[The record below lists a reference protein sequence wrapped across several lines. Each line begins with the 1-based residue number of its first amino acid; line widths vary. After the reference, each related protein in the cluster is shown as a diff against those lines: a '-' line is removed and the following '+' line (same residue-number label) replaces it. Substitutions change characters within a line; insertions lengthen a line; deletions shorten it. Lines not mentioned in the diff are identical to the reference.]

1 MIRNNFTVPKLP
13 PKPSVGDGLTINK
26 LRKSLGLVEI
36 PGCNPSEKN
45 ILSVSEIKDNIN
57 HPSHYTYGKMEVI
70 EVIDAFNCN
79 FEQGNIIKY
88 VLRYKHKNG
97 IEDLKKA
104 QWYLDHLIQKEMKNE
119 S

>member
-1 MIRNNFTVPKLP
+1 MSKKKSPFND
-13 PKPSVGDGLTINK
+13 STINK
-26 LRKSLGLVEI
+26 LRKSLGLVEL
-36 PGCNPSEKN
+36 PEPDPSEKN

-70 EVIDAFNCN
+70 EVIDAFDCN